1 MGRIGPMEL
10 VVIVLAFVVL
20 FGVKRLPEIGVALGK
35 AIRGF
40 KRALQGELSSEDDIN
55 KNIEDKNAK

>member
-10 VVIVLAFVVL
+10 VVIVLAFVAL

-40 KRALQGELSSEDDIN
+40 KKAMQGVEDDIN

>member
-10 VVIVLAFVVL
+10 VVIVLAFVIL
-20 FGVKRLPEIGVALGK
+20 FGVKRLPEVGAALGK

-40 KRALQGELSSEDDIN
+40 KKALQGVDDDIN
-55 KNIEDKNAK
+55 KNSEDKNAKS